1 MSIEEGFRDTKNER
15 YGLALHFS
23 GSECPKR
30 VEILLMIGTLTQFAL
45 LIVGNLAFIKGY
57 YKDFQANTIR
67 TRPVLSYFYLGKE
80 VIGTE
85 AYSFSGKDLASAVE
99 GLQAISAAKFQ

>member
-15 YGLALHFS
+15 YGLALNFC

-30 VEILLMIGTLTQFAL
+30 IEILLMIGMLTQFAL
-45 LIVGNLAFIKGY
+45 LIVGKVAYIKGY

-67 TRPVLSYFYLGKE
+67 TRRVLSYFFLGKE
-80 VIGTE
+80 LIGRK
-85 AYSFSGKDLASAVE
+85 AYTISMKDLALAVG
-99 GLQAISAAKFQ
+99 GLKAISAGEFR